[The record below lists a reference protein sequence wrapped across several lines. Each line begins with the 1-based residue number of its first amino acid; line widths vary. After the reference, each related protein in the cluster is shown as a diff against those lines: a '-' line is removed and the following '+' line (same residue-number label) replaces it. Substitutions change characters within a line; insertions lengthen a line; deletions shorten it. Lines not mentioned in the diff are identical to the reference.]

1 MKYYTFDT
9 STIITRKLTSFADNF
24 LFSSVVL
31 LELTAG
37 AGEEKRRRYYERLA
51 RDYQQDSSLI
61 VPSPEDWLTASKVLY
76 WLDQERRR
84 SAKGLAPRLQSGAP
98 QRMAM
103 DALLA
108 ASVKRWEITLI
119 TENWNDFKAIQRYC
133 KVKLVKAT
141 DFFGQG

>member
-84 SAKGLAPRLQSGAP
+84 SAKGLAPRLQSGAS